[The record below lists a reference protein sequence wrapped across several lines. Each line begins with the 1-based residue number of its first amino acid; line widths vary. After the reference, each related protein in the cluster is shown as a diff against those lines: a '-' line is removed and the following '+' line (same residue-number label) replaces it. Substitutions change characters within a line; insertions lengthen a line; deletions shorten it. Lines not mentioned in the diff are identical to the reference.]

1 MYMFGSLNIDLTF
14 LPGLIV
20 ASLMLCWLPIQIRR
34 VMMAALPKSRWTSS
48 FFQSYVTL
56 YPVADTF
63 FYLSS
68 VINPFLYNLSSR
80 QFREVFV
87 QVLQCRLT
95 IEHVNKRTLVN
106 VPASHIASRSLQPLL
121 RSLRRNKDIRSA
133 KAQDE
138 AIPDVQMENDS
149 GIDSI
154 SKTEESNVILKA
166 ADIPSESE
174 V

>member
-1 MYMFGSLNIDLTF
+1 MTF

-20 ASLMLCWLPIQIRR
+20 ASLMLCWLPTQIRR
-34 VMMAALPKSRWTSS
+34 VMMAALPKSSWTSH
-48 FFQSYVTL
+48 FFRSYVTL

-87 QVLQCRLT
+87 QVLRCRLT
-95 IEHVNKRTLVN
+95 IEHANKRTLAN
-106 VPASHIASRSLQPLL
+106 APASHVSSRSLQPLL
-121 RSLRRNKDIRSA
+121 RSLRGNKDRGSA

-138 AIPDVQMENDS
+138 AVPNVQVENDS
-149 GIDSI
+149 GIASL
-154 SKTEESNVILKA
+154 SKAEESGVNPRE